1 MRIKQEFQFYFFIQ
15 VHEAR
20 HKLKDLCGFPKPP
33 STGDELIKH
42 LIDQTEKK
50 IDHSFLKS
58 GTCKSLLLLAKWQ
71 EWKWSHNHI
80 ISRLL
85 EVMRKVINNY

>member
-1 MRIKQEFQFYFFIQ
+1 MYESRN
-15 VHEAR
+15 
-20 HKLKDLCGFPKPP
+20 KLEKLCGFHKPT

-42 LIDQTEKK
+42 LIEKTEHG
-50 IDHSFLKS
+50 IEDSFLKE
-58 GTCKSLLLLAKWQ
+58 GTAKSLLLLAKWQ

-85 EVMRKVINNY
+85 EVMQKVR